1 MLVQDGP
8 LRSPQLRSASS
19 LPCVRCGPV
28 LAWSM
33 SNCSTEPIYS
43 ERLPTLAQFDLET
56 GSSLLSDEVSD
67 DRRQRQPGAWWLHCV
82 AKDSRSGGHSASGAL
97 PRPTERRHHVSTVAL
112 PDQSPRLDHGRLRSK
127 SPGCDSQVLP
137 VWGST
142 REEQLRRIRIV
153 EEAGARRLRP
163 PSHVPRRLT
172 SSRYPDRAADS
183 LEVLQQKAGASVD
196 AALGAPRAAQP
207 QREPGRHRRSIG
219 LACHIGGRRIGPP
232 SGRRVS
238 NRTAAIPG
246 GHSWATKLGRERSLT
261 AKSLRVEGRRWT

>member
-1 MLVQDGP
+1 MKPATTVASVTPVHDG
-8 LRSPQLRSASS
+8 
-19 LPCVRCGPV
+19 
-28 LAWSM
+28 W
-33 SNCSTEPIYS
+33 I
-43 ERLPTLAQFDLET
+43 
-56 GSSLLSDEVSD
+56 
-67 DRRQRQPGAWWLHCV
+67 
-82 AKDSRSGGHSASGAL
+82 AL
-97 PRPTERRHHVSTVAL
+97 PRILGREDTQRQAHCRAQPERRHHVSTVAL
-112 PDQSPRLDHGRLRSK
+112 PDQSPQLDHGRLRSK

-219 LACHIGGRRIGPP
+219 MACHIGGRRIGPP

-246 GHSWATKLGRERSLT
+246 ATVGPRSWSGTVTHGEVSARRRTPVDVSRPPAADFQAGHARRDDGLEMYV
-261 AKSLRVEGRRWT
+261 RVVRDPHT